1 MRHHQNQDHYLIRQS
16 LRQSSLKNSKIESKK
31 DVIIIDDSILDG
43 INEAGLSDDVYIR
56 SRLKITRVHQR

>member
-16 LRQSSLKNSKIESKK
+16 LRQSFLKNSKIESKK
-31 DVIIIDDSILDG
+31 DVIIIGDSMLDG
-43 INEAGLSDDVYIR
+43 INEAGLSDDVYIS